1 MYIHKDIIIIIAFFI
16 IVISTFALFF
26 IFDLKTFLNNL
37 KSFPKKKITSHDQ
50 FFYKFFEP
58 FIFNLNSIIE
68 NYEHKLKEARLR
80 IYFFDYFFKNFPDPL
95 LIINEKNEILEYNIS
110 AYNLINEDA
119 KGKKV
124 YSLLRIPELT
134 VFIDKVRKTKKS
146 INSEVK
152 LIYPEEKNYSVWISG
167 NRAIKNDF
175 LNFIRLYD
183 STYEHNLQKIQRDFI
198 ANASHELK
206 TPISSILSY
215 CETLLDENQ
224 EKDDIKTKFLKTMFS
239 ESKRMSLLV
248 QDLLSLSRVERTE
261 YIPPTTKINITT
273 IVNDIKKNFYR
284 KKNSKTKISFVLPQ
298 KDIFLVA
305 ASVEIKQVLINL
317 VENSLNH
324 SFSKKPI
331 VVSLSDNK
339 DFIDFS
345 VKDFGIG
352 IAQKDI
358 PLLTKRFYRVD
369 SARSRESGNTGLG
382 LSIVKHI
389 INRHRGRLIIE
400 SELGLGSC
408 FTARLNK

>member
-1 MYIHKDIIIIIAFFI
+1 MYIHKDIIIIIAFFL
-16 IVISTFALFF
+16 IVILVFAVVF

-37 KSFPKKKITSHDQ
+37 KSFPKKKVTSHDQ
-50 FFYKFFEP
+50 FFYRFFEP

-273 IVNDIKKNFYR
+273 IVNDIKKIFYR

-305 ASVEIKQVLINL
+305 DLIEIKQVFINL
-317 VENSLNH
+317 IENSLNH

>member
-1 MYIHKDIIIIIAFFI
+1 MYIHKDIIIIIAFFL
-16 IVISTFALFF
+16 IVILIFAVVF

-50 FFYKFFEP
+50 FFYRFFEP

-68 NYEHKLKEARLR
+68 NYENKLKEARLR
-80 IYFFDYFFKNFPDPL
+80 IFFFDYFFKNFPDPL
-95 LIINEKNEILEYNIS
+95 LIINGRNEILEYNIS

-183 STYEHNLQKIQRDFI
+183 STYEHNLQKMQREFI

-206 TPISSILSY
+206 TPVSTILSY
-215 CETLLDENQ
+215 CETLLDENK
-224 EKDDIKTKFLKTMFS
+224 EKDDVKTKFLKTMFS
-239 ESKRMSLLV
+239 ESKRMSLLI
-248 QDLLSLSRVERTE
+248 QDLLSLSRIERTE
-261 YIPPTTKINITT
+261 YNPPTKKINITNIFNEVKDT
-273 IVNDIKKNFYR
+273 FHSKKNQKIKIDFKSP
-284 KKNSKTKISFVLPQ
+284 KKE
-298 KDIFLVA
+298 IFLA
-305 ASVEIKQVLINL
+305 ADPLELKQVFINL
-317 VENSLNH
+317 VQNSLSH

-331 VVSLSDNK
+331 LVTLSNK
-339 DFIDFS
+339 KDSIDFS
-345 VKDFGIG
+345 VRDFGIG
-352 IAQKDI
+352 IAQEDI

-389 INRHRGRLIIE
+389 INRHQGELIIE
-400 SELGLGSC
+400 SELDLGSQ
-408 FTARLNK
+408 FTASFKK

>member
-37 KSFPKKKITSHDQ
+37 KSFPKKKITSHNQ
-50 FFYKFFEP
+50 FFYRFFEP

-68 NYEHKLKEARLR
+68 NYENRLKEARLR
-80 IYFFDYFFKNFPDPL
+80 IFFFDYFFKNFPDPL
-95 LIINEKNEILEYNIS
+95 LIINGRNEILEYNIS
-110 AYNLINEDA
+110 AHNLINEDA

-152 LIYPEEKNYSVWISG
+152 LIYPEEKNFNVWISG
-167 NRAIKNDF
+167 NRALKNDF

-215 CETLLDENQ
+215 CETLLDENK

-305 ASVEIKQVLINL
+305 DSVEIKQVLINL

-389 INRHRGRLIIE
+389 LNRHKGRLIIE

>member
-1 MYIHKDIIIIIAFFI
+1 MYIHKDIIIIIAFFL
-16 IVISTFALFF
+16 IVILIFAVVF

-50 FFYKFFEP
+50 FFYRFFEP

-68 NYEHKLKEARLR
+68 NYENKLKEARLR
-80 IYFFDYFFKNFPDPL
+80 IFFFDYFFKNFPDPL
-95 LIINEKNEILEYNIS
+95 LIINGRNEILEYNIS

-183 STYEHNLQKIQRDFI
+183 STYEHNLQKMQREFI

-206 TPISSILSY
+206 TPVSTILSY
-215 CETLLDENQ
+215 CETLLDENK
-224 EKDDIKTKFLKTMFS
+224 EKDDVKTKFLKTMFS
-239 ESKRMSLLV
+239 ESKRMSLLI
-248 QDLLSLSRVERTE
+248 QDLLSLSRIERTE
-261 YIPPTTKINITT
+261 YNPPTKKINITNIFNEVKDT
-273 IVNDIKKNFYR
+273 FHSKKNQKIKIDFKLP
-284 KKNSKTKISFVLPQ
+284 KKE
-298 KDIFLVA
+298 IFLA
-305 ASVEIKQVLINL
+305 ADPLELKQVFINL
-317 VENSLNH
+317 VQNSLSH

-331 VVSLSDNK
+331 LVTLSNK
-339 DFIDFS
+339 KDSIDFS
-345 VKDFGIG
+345 VRDFGIG
-352 IAQKDI
+352 IAQEDI

-389 INRHRGRLIIE
+389 INRHQGELIIE
-400 SELGLGSC
+400 SELDLGSH
-408 FTARLNK
+408 FTASFKK

>member
-1 MYIHKDIIIIIAFFI
+1 MYIHKDIIIIIAFFL
-16 IVISTFALFF
+16 IVILIFAVVF

-50 FFYKFFEP
+50 FFYRFFEP

-68 NYEHKLKEARLR
+68 NYENKLKEARLR
-80 IYFFDYFFKNFPDPL
+80 IFFFDYFFKNFPDPL
-95 LIINEKNEILEYNIS
+95 LIINGRNEILEYNIS
-110 AYNLINEDA
+110 AHNLINEDA

-183 STYEHNLQKIQRDFI
+183 STYEHNLQKVQKEFI

-206 TPISSILSY
+206 TPVSTILSY
-215 CETLLDENQ
+215 CETLLDENK
-224 EKDDIKTKFLKTMFS
+224 EKDDVKTKFLKTMFS
-239 ESKRMSLLV
+239 ESKRMSVLI
-248 QDLLSLSRVERTE
+248 QDLLSLSRIERTE
-261 YIPPTTKINITT
+261 YNPPTKKISITNIFNEVKDTFHS
-273 IVNDIKKNFYR
+273 KKNQKIKTDFKSP
-284 KKNSKTKISFVLPQ
+284 KKDV
-298 KDIFLVA
+298 FLA
-305 ASVEIKQVLINL
+305 ADPLELKQVFINL
-317 VENSLNH
+317 VQNSLNH

-331 VVSLSDNK
+331 LVTLSNK
-339 DFIDFS
+339 KDSVDFS
-345 VKDFGIG
+345 VRDFGIG
-352 IAQKDI
+352 ISPEDI

-369 SARSRESGNTGLG
+369 SARSRNSGNTGLG

-389 INRHRGRLIIE
+389 INRHQGKLIIE
-400 SELGLGSC
+400 SELDLGSN
-408 FTARLNK
+408 FTVKLNK

>member
-1 MYIHKDIIIIIAFFI
+1 MYIHKDIIIIIAFFL
-16 IVISTFALFF
+16 IVILVFAVVF

-37 KSFPKKKITSHDQ
+37 KSFPKKKVTSHDQ
-50 FFYKFFEP
+50 FFYRFFEP

-305 ASVEIKQVLINL
+305 DSVEIKQVLINL

-339 DFIDFS
+339 VFIDFS

>member
-1 MYIHKDIIIIIAFFI
+1 MYIHKDIIIIIAFFL
-16 IVISTFALFF
+16 IVILIFAVVF

-50 FFYKFFEP
+50 FFYRFFEP

-80 IYFFDYFFKNFPDPL
+80 IFFFDYFFKNFPDPL
-95 LIINEKNEILEYNIS
+95 LIINGRNEILEYNIS

-152 LIYPEEKNYSVWISG
+152 LIYPEEKNYNVWISG

-183 STYEHNLQKIQRDFI
+183 STYEHNLQKMQREFI

-206 TPISSILSY
+206 TPVSTILSY
-215 CETLLDENQ
+215 CETLLDENK
-224 EKDDIKTKFLKTMFS
+224 EKDDVKTKFLKTMFS
-239 ESKRMSLLV
+239 ESKRMSLLI
-248 QDLLSLSRVERTE
+248 QDLLSLSRIERTE
-261 YIPPTTKINITT
+261 YNPPTKKINITNIFNEVKDT
-273 IVNDIKKNFYR
+273 FHSKKNQKIKIDFKSP
-284 KKNSKTKISFVLPQ
+284 KKE
-298 KDIFLVA
+298 IFLA
-305 ASVEIKQVLINL
+305 ADPLELKQVFINL
-317 VENSLNH
+317 VQNSLSH

-331 VVSLSDNK
+331 LVTLSNK
-339 DFIDFS
+339 KDSIDFS
-345 VKDFGIG
+345 VRDFGIG
-352 IAQKDI
+352 IAQEDI

-389 INRHRGRLIIE
+389 INRHQGELIIE
-400 SELGLGSC
+400 SELDLGSH
-408 FTARLNK
+408 FTASFQK

>member
-1 MYIHKDIIIIIAFFI
+1 MYIHKDIIIIIAFFL
-16 IVISTFALFF
+16 IVILIFAVVF

-50 FFYKFFEP
+50 FFYRFFEP

-68 NYEHKLKEARLR
+68 NYENKLKEARLR
-80 IYFFDYFFKNFPDPL
+80 IFFFDYFFKNFPDPL
-95 LIINEKNEILEYNIS
+95 LIINGRNEILEYNIS
-110 AYNLINEDA
+110 AHNLINEDA

-183 STYEHNLQKIQRDFI
+183 STYEHNLQKMQREFI

-206 TPISSILSY
+206 TPVSTILSY
-215 CETLLDENQ
+215 CETLLDENK
-224 EKDDIKTKFLKTMFS
+224 EKDDVKTKFLKTMFS
-239 ESKRMSLLV
+239 ESKRMSLLI
-248 QDLLSLSRVERTE
+248 QDLLSLSRIERTE
-261 YIPPTTKINITT
+261 YNPPTKKINITNIFNEVKDT
-273 IVNDIKKNFYR
+273 FHSKKNQKIKIDFKSP
-284 KKNSKTKISFVLPQ
+284 KKE
-298 KDIFLVA
+298 IFLA
-305 ASVEIKQVLINL
+305 ADPLELKQVFINL
-317 VENSLNH
+317 VQNSLSH
-324 SFSKKPI
+324 SFSKEPI
-331 VVSLSDNK
+331 LVTLSNK
-339 DFIDFS
+339 KDSIDFS
-345 VKDFGIG
+345 VRDFGIG
-352 IAQKDI
+352 IAQEDI

-389 INRHRGRLIIE
+389 INRHQGELLIE
-400 SELGLGSC
+400 SELDLGSH
-408 FTARLNK
+408 FTASFKK

>member
-1 MYIHKDIIIIIAFFI
+1 MYIHKDIIIIIAFFL
-16 IVISTFALFF
+16 IVILIFAVVF

-50 FFYKFFEP
+50 FFYRFFEP

-68 NYEHKLKEARLR
+68 NYENKLKEARLR
-80 IYFFDYFFKNFPDPL
+80 IFFFDYFFKNFPDPL
-95 LIINEKNEILEYNIS
+95 LIINGRNEILEYNIS

-183 STYEHNLQKIQRDFI
+183 STYEHNLQKMQREFI

-206 TPISSILSY
+206 TPVSTILSY
-215 CETLLDENQ
+215 CETLLDENK
-224 EKDDIKTKFLKTMFS
+224 EKDDVKTKFLKTMFS
-239 ESKRMSLLV
+239 ESKRMSLLI
-248 QDLLSLSRVERTE
+248 QDLLSLSRIERTE
-261 YIPPTTKINITT
+261 YNPPTKKINITNIFNEVKDT
-273 IVNDIKKNFYR
+273 FHSKKNQKIKIDFKSP
-284 KKNSKTKISFVLPQ
+284 KKE
-298 KDIFLVA
+298 IFLA
-305 ASVEIKQVLINL
+305 ADPLELKQVFINL
-317 VENSLNH
+317 VQNSLSH

-331 VVSLSDNK
+331 LVTLSNK
-339 DFIDFS
+339 KDSVDFS
-345 VKDFGIG
+345 VRDFGIG
-352 IAQKDI
+352 IAKEDI

-389 INRHRGRLIIE
+389 INRHQGELIIE
-400 SELGLGSC
+400 SELDLGSQ
-408 FTARLNK
+408 FTASFKK

>member
-1 MYIHKDIIIIIAFFI
+1 MYIHKDIIIIIAFFL
-16 IVISTFALFF
+16 IVILVFAVVF

-37 KSFPKKKITSHDQ
+37 KSFPKKKVTSHDQ
-50 FFYKFFEP
+50 FFYRFFEP
-58 FIFNLNSIIE
+58 FIFNLSSIIE
-68 NYEHKLKEARLR
+68 NYENKLKEARLR
-80 IYFFDYFFKNFPDPL
+80 IFFFDYFFKNFPDPL
-95 LIINEKNEILEYNIS
+95 LIINGRNEILEYNIS
-110 AYNLINEDA
+110 AHNLINEDA

-152 LIYPEEKNYSVWISG
+152 LIYPEEKNFNVWISG
-167 NRAIKNDF
+167 NRALKNDF

-215 CETLLDENQ
+215 CETLLDENK

-273 IVNDIKKNFYR
+273 IFNDIKKIFYG

-305 ASVEIKQVLINL
+305 DLIEIKQVFINL
-317 VENSLNH
+317 IENSLNH

-331 VVSLSDNK
+331 VVSLSNTK

>member
-1 MYIHKDIIIIIAFFI
+1 MYIHKDIIIIIAFFL
-16 IVISTFALFF
+16 IVILIFAVVF

-50 FFYKFFEP
+50 FFYRFFEP

-68 NYEHKLKEARLR
+68 NYENKLKEARLR
-80 IYFFDYFFKNFPDPL
+80 IFFFHYFFKNFPDPL
-95 LIINEKNEILEYNIS
+95 LIINGRNEILEYNIS

-134 VFIDKVRKTKKS
+134 VFIDKVRKTKQS

-183 STYEHNLQKIQRDFI
+183 STYEHNLQKMQREFI

-206 TPISSILSY
+206 TPVSTILSY
-215 CETLLDENQ
+215 CETLLDENK
-224 EKDDIKTKFLKTMFS
+224 EKDDVKTKFLKTMFS
-239 ESKRMSLLV
+239 ESKRMSLLI
-248 QDLLSLSRVERTE
+248 QDLLSLSRIERTE
-261 YIPPTTKINITT
+261 YNPPTKKINITNIFNEVKDT
-273 IVNDIKKNFYR
+273 FHSKKNQKIKIDFKSP
-284 KKNSKTKISFVLPQ
+284 KKE
-298 KDIFLVA
+298 IFLA
-305 ASVEIKQVLINL
+305 ADPLELKQVFINL
-317 VENSLNH
+317 VQNSLSH

-331 VVSLSDNK
+331 LVTLSNK
-339 DFIDFS
+339 KDSIDFS
-345 VKDFGIG
+345 VRDFGIG
-352 IAQKDI
+352 IAQEDI

-389 INRHRGRLIIE
+389 INRHQGELIIE
-400 SELGLGSC
+400 SELDLGSH
-408 FTARLNK
+408 FTASFKK

>member
-1 MYIHKDIIIIIAFFI
+1 
-16 IVISTFALFF
+16 
-26 IFDLKTFLNNL
+26 
-37 KSFPKKKITSHDQ
+37 
-50 FFYKFFEP
+50 
-58 FIFNLNSIIE
+58 
-68 NYEHKLKEARLR
+68 
-80 IYFFDYFFKNFPDPL
+80 
-95 LIINEKNEILEYNIS
+95 
-110 AYNLINEDA
+110 
-119 KGKKV
+119 
-124 YSLLRIPELT
+124 
-134 VFIDKVRKTKKS
+134 
-146 INSEVK
+146 
-152 LIYPEEKNYSVWISG
+152 
-167 NRAIKNDF
+167 
-175 LNFIRLYD
+175 
-183 STYEHNLQKIQRDFI
+183 
-198 ANASHELK
+198 
-206 TPISSILSY
+206 
-215 CETLLDENQ
+215 
-224 EKDDIKTKFLKTMFS
+224 
-239 ESKRMSLLV
+239 MSLLV

-273 IVNDIKKNFYR
+273 IVNDIKKIFYR

-305 ASVEIKQVLINL
+305 DSVEIKQVLINL

>member
-1 MYIHKDIIIIIAFFI
+1 MYIHKDIIIIIAFFL
-16 IVISTFALFF
+16 IVISIFAVVF

-50 FFYKFFEP
+50 FFYRFFEP

-68 NYEHKLKEARLR
+68 NYENKLKEARLR
-80 IYFFDYFFKNFPDPL
+80 IFFFDYFFKNFPDPL
-95 LIINEKNEILEYNIS
+95 LIINGRNEILEYNIS

-134 VFIDKVRKTKKS
+134 VFIDKVRKTKQS

-183 STYEHNLQKIQRDFI
+183 STYEHNLQKMQREFI

-206 TPISSILSY
+206 TPVSTILSY
-215 CETLLDENQ
+215 CETLLDENK
-224 EKDDIKTKFLKTMFS
+224 EKDDVKTKFLKTMFS
-239 ESKRMSLLV
+239 ESKRMSLLI
-248 QDLLSLSRVERTE
+248 QDLLSLSRIERTE
-261 YIPPTTKINITT
+261 YNPPTKKINITNIFNEVKDT
-273 IVNDIKKNFYR
+273 FHSKKNQKIKIDFKSP
-284 KKNSKTKISFVLPQ
+284 KKE
-298 KDIFLVA
+298 IFLA
-305 ASVEIKQVLINL
+305 ADPLELKQVFINL
-317 VENSLNH
+317 VQNSLSH

-331 VVSLSDNK
+331 LVTLSNK
-339 DFIDFS
+339 KDSIDFS
-345 VKDFGIG
+345 VRDFGIG
-352 IAQKDI
+352 IAQEDI

-389 INRHRGRLIIE
+389 INRHQGELIIE
-400 SELGLGSC
+400 SELDLGSH
-408 FTARLNK
+408 FTASFKK